1 MPPDCSPYDALLLVS
16 FGGPERPEDVVPFL
30 KNVTAGRGI
39 PEERLAAV
47 GEHYFAFG
55 GRSPI
60 NDQNRALLAGIVED
74 LRSHGIDLPV
84 YWGNR
89 NWDPLLADTVEQ
101 MRDDG
106 VTRAACFLTSAYASY
121 SGCRQYR
128 EDLAGAIAGVE
139 GAPRLD
145 RLRQYF
151 NHPGFVEPMVDNTL
165 AALADLP
172 GDGRHDA
179 HLVFVTGPALVTFL
193 STAYAAETG
202 LVVALVVGTV
212 GPVALALQRRTE
224 PPAARD
230 RAPGERG
237 PIPWP
242 TLVPVTITGAA
253 LGSLFGA
260 MEVAT
265 VAFAT
270 DHGHRAASGALLA
283 ILSLGSLIAG
293 VLAGAR
299 TSTVPLVVRIRV
311 GMTALTAGFV
321 LLPLVDTLW
330 LLGLLMFLAGFAIAP
345 TLIAVLSLVEQVSP
359 RGRLTEAMA
368 WVSTGLAGGIAPG
381 AWLAGVVADH
391 SGGSAAFWVSV
402 VSGGIAAAAAWATP
416 APRPSLASA
425 P

>member
-1 MPPDCSPYDALLLVS
+1 MPGGLAMSATGILARLPIAMMTLGIVVGVSAVYGSYGLAGQVSAAYIVGNAVMAVLQGRLADRFGQSTVLAVDAVLFGLFTGLLV
-16 FGGPERPEDVVPFL
+16 RA
-30 KNVTAGRGI
+30 VTDRADA
-39 PEERLAAV
+39 PWPHLWAA
-47 GEHYFAFG
+47 
-55 GRSPI
+55 
-60 NDQNRALLAGIVED
+60 
-74 LRSHGIDLPV
+74 
-84 YWGNR
+84 
-89 NWDPLLADTVEQ
+89 
-101 MRDDG
+101 
-106 VTRAACFLTSAYASY
+106 
-121 SGCRQYR
+121 
-128 EDLAGAIAGVE
+128 LAGAALPQVGS
-139 GAPRLD
+139 
-145 RLRQYF
+145 
-151 NHPGFVEPMVDNTL
+151 MVR
-165 AALADLP
+165 A
-172 GDGRHDA
+172 RWA
-179 HLVFVTGPALVTFL
+179 HLVEDADDRQTAFAVEAIGDEAVFVTGPALVTFL

-330 LLGLLMFLAGFAIAP
+330 LLGLLMFMAGFAIAP